1 MWRIL
6 SPCYGGLLEK
16 CVVSVSFVPF
26 LSSAWLD
33 YDLLFCNDFCVSCM
47 LREMILFAGVVSSA
61 EIMKFLGSF
70 CVQII
75 RMLVLLKRKMSVK
88 TDEILVVF
96 GRFCL

>member
-1 MWRIL
+1 
-6 SPCYGGLLEK
+6 
-16 CVVSVSFVPF
+16 
-26 LSSAWLD
+26 
-33 YDLLFCNDFCVSCM
+33 M
-47 LREMILFAGVVSSA
+47 LREMVLFVGVVSSA

-88 TDEILVVF
+88 TDEILEVF